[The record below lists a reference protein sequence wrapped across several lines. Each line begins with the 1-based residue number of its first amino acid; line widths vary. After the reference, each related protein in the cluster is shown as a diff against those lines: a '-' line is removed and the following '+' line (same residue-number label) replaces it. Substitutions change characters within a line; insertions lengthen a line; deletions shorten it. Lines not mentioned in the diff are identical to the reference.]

1 MVKLNILQMEFI
13 EALPQGNVI
22 IEELNNAKVNNPYFE
37 EWKVMLQQRIDDIDS
52 GKSILGSFE
61 EFEVEMDEFEKELEL
76 KYAS

>member
-1 MVKLNILQMEFI
+1 
-13 EALPQGNVI
+13 
-22 IEELNNAKVNNPYFE
+22 
-37 EWKVMLQQRIDDIDS
+37 MLQQRIDDIDS